1 VLAAVASHTLRTE
14 ERSSRM
20 SDPIDAVP
28 GAGTPSPAEVEATPR
43 RTRPGVPALPPLPES
58 DEELFVLYAT
68 TDSDRALWE
77 IMKRYQPKILRY
89 FSRNAATAHR
99 AEDLTQE
106 VFIRIVR
113 NRASYDPNQKFSTW
127 SKTITERIAMNAAR
141 TAQRSRVTAFSDL
154 GQPGDAD
161 EWDLDPVDGELLP
174 DEAAA
179 RSEAREIL
187 EDALAD
193 VEERYRKPLV
203 LHFLEGLTHTEAA
216 RKLGIP
222 VGTAK
227 SRTHHAI
234 EDLREALTR
243 RGYAAAFT

>member
-1 VLAAVASHTLRTE
+1 
-14 ERSSRM
+14 M

-28 GAGTPSPAEVEATPR
+28 DAGNSTPAEADSTARGATAPHAQTLPGR
-43 RTRPGVPALPPLPES
+43 ARPAVPALPPLPES
-58 DEELFVLYAT
+58 DEALFVLYAT
-68 TDSDRALWE
+68 TDSDRALCE
-77 IMKRYQPKILRY
+77 IMRRYQPKILRF
-89 FSRNAATAHR
+89 FSRNPATAHR

-154 GQPGDAD
+154 GHASDAED
-161 EWDLDPVDGELLP
+161 EWDLDPVDSEVLP
-174 DEAAA
+174 DESAA

-187 EDALAD
+187 NDALEQI
-193 VEERYRKPLV
+193 EERYREPLV
-203 LHFLEGLTHTEAA
+203 LHFIEGLTHTEAA

-234 EDLREALTR
+234 EDLRAVLTE
-243 RGYAAAFT
+243 RGFAAAFS

>member
-1 VLAAVASHTLRTE
+1 
-14 ERSSRM
+14 M
-20 SDPIDAVP
+20 
-28 GAGTPSPAEVEATPR
+28 
-43 RTRPGVPALPPLPES
+43 
-58 DEELFVLYAT
+58 LYVT

-77 IMKRYQPKILRY
+77 IVKRYQPRILRY
-89 FSRNAATAHR
+89 FSRNSATSHR

-154 GQPGDAD
+154 GEPGDALD
-161 EWDLDPVDGELLP
+161 EWDLDPADGGLLP

-179 RSEAREIL
+179 RGEMRAIL
-187 EDALAD
+187 SDALEQID
-193 VEERYRKPLV
+193 ERYRQPLV
-203 LHFLEGLTHTEAA
+203 LHYIDGLTHSEAA
-216 RKLGIP
+216 RRLGIP
-222 VGTAK
+222 LGTAK

-234 EDLREALTR
+234 EDLRALLAG
-243 RGYAAAFT
+243 RGLAGALV